1 MLRRRR
7 IVGGYRASDYQ
18 RPLLKRLTPFTWLLI
33 SLITLGVIAMVY
45 LVLDRIVT
53 DPNVDQSLPRRLARD
68 TNAALTA
75 TPMPS
80 AGSSTV
86 AAAKAPVDSTSTVSA
101 MVVAAKAPVDST
113 STFSAMVVVTDAP
126 APVLLEA
133 TATEIPATSRFVS
146 SPPTPTTDP
155 HGASWQGQ
163 LVRLPDGTLM
173 APDAIVARAKS
184 DIGDY
189 YNTIRDLPLDQY
201 LTKRESIFSDYFA
214 GPALEGIRQD
224 EKNRRQ
230 YLLNRSGQVDIQVR
244 DFSANGLSAS
254 VFISSRSWTNDV
266 YDIRTGN
273 LVEKG
278 RVDRNT
284 MTKARILFE
293 RATQRWKFAII
304 EQIFEVNTR

>member
-86 AAAKAPVDSTSTVSA
+86 PAAKAPVDSTSTV
-101 MVVAAKAPVDST
+101 
-113 STFSAMVVVTDAP
+113 SAMVVVTDAP

-133 TATEIPATSRFVS
+133 TATEIPATSRVVS

-163 LVRLPDGTLM
+163 LVRSKRGDPAGRCT
-173 APDAIVARAKS
+173 VAGRPR
-184 DIGDY
+184 
-189 YNTIRDLPLDQY
+189 NVTFP
-201 LTKRESIFSDYFA
+201 
-214 GPALEGIRQD
+214 
-224 EKNRRQ
+224 
-230 YLLNRSGQVDIQVR
+230 VR
-244 DFSANGLSAS
+244 
-254 VFISSRSWTNDV
+254 
-266 YDIRTGN
+266 
-273 LVEKG
+273 
-278 RVDRNT
+278 
-284 MTKARILFE
+284 
-293 RATQRWKFAII
+293 
-304 EQIFEVNTR
+304 